1 MRFLI
6 AAALI
11 MSVLVAGCRHDIPD
25 GVYRLPEC
33 ETLDLKDAPA
43 HLTLVQFTLPD
54 NEVCEFSDSIME
66 LAADKF
72 RGDVKFVSVDVNL
85 HRQMADSLRVAA
97 LPAILF
103 VRRDG
108 QRDWHIGPMTYD
120 ELEQTIR
127 DADKD

>member
-11 MSVLVAGCRHDIPD
+11 MSALVAGCRHDIPD
-25 GVYRLPEC
+25 GVYRLPKG
-33 ETLDLKDAPA
+33 ETLDLSDTPS
-43 HLTLVQFTLPD
+43 HLTLVEFTLPD
-54 NEVCEFSDSIME
+54 NAACEFSDSIFGM
-66 LAADKF
+66 AADKF
-72 RGDVKFVSVDVNL
+72 RGDVKFVSVDVNI